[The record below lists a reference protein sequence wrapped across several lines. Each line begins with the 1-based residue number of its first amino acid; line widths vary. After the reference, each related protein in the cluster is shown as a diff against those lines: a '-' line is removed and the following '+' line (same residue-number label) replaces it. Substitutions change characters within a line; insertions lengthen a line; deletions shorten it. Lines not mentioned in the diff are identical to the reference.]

1 MSVPKLDYPSVYGIE
16 CRTERRSHRS
26 MFYINI
32 FECSAACRTQD
43 SIFKVFMVL
52 NPELNIDPTAR
63 YSRLVFSN
71 AKTNVD
77 PIARN

>member
-1 MSVPKLDYPSVYGIE
+1 
-16 CRTERRSHRS
+16 

-32 FECSAACRTQD
+32 FECSAECRTQG

-63 YSRLVFSN
+63 YSRLVFLN

-77 PIARN
+77 LIARNSKIVWV

>member
-1 MSVPKLDYPSVYGIE
+1 MYGVE
-16 CRTERRSHRS
+16 CRAERRSHGS
-26 MFYINI
+26 MFYMNI
-32 FECSAACRTQD
+32 FECSAECRTMS

-63 YSRLVFSN
+63 YSRLAFSN

-77 PIARN
+77 PIARNTKIVWV